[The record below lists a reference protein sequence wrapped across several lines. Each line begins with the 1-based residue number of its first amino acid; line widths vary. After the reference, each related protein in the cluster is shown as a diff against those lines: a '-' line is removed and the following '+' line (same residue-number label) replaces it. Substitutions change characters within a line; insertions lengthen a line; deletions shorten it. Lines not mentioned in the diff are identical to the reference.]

1 MQRRKI
7 TTLRNLLL
15 LKRTFFKG
23 FLQQSVLTLVLDLLT
38 AFNMDAL
45 ENGV

>member
-15 LKRTFFKG
+15 LKCTFFKG